1 LAGTGANTVWI
12 SPSATA
18 YACLCEQCLEAAR
31 VRGDLFSDA
40 LSSATVRGTLELQ
53 ALVTSI
59 RCTAGHELLLR
70 RVERPP
76 SLASHDDRQLS
87 IA

>member
-1 LAGTGANTVWI
+1 MSGSTTVWI

-31 VRGDLFSDA
+31 VRGDLFGDA
-40 LSSATVRGTLELQ
+40 LGAATVRGSLEPD
-53 ALVTSI
+53 AVVTSI
-59 RCTAGHELLLR
+59 RCAAGHELLLR

-76 SLASHDDRQLS
+76 SLTSRDDRQLS
-87 IA
+87 LT